1 MKYRFISAQRSAHR
15 VEMMAKVLGVTRSGY
30 YAWENSGPSA
40 HEVQDTELVA
50 SIDAIQKKKKHRYG
64 SPRMTRELRRSGWQ
78 VGHNRVARLMRE
90 KGLGARPKKAFRVTT
105 KSNHGLAVAP
115 NLLGRH
121 FAVPA
126 ANKVWV
132 SDISY
137 IATAEGWLY
146 VCVILDLYARR
157 VVGWSMGSGL
167 GTGLVIEAFMMAVL
181 LRQPPRGLVFHSD
194 RGVQYCA
201 KAFRRRARAW
211 GMQQSMSRKGDCWDN
226 ACAES
231 FFKSLK
237 TELIGRVIFATR
249 GEARAAIFEYI
260 EVFYNRQRLHSY
272 LGYCTPAEYE
282 ANPGARVA

>member
-15 VEMMAKVLGVTRSGY
+15 VETMARVLGVTRSGY
-30 YAWENSGPSA
+30 YAWESSEPSA
-40 HEVQDTELVA
+40 HEVQDKELVA

-64 SPRMTRELRRSGWQ
+64 SPRMTRELRRGGWQ

-90 KGLGARPKKAFRVTT
+90 KGLGARPRKAFRVTT

-115 NLLGRH
+115 NLLGRD

-167 GTGLVIEAFMMAVL
+167 GTGLVLEAFMMAVL

-201 KAFRRRARAW
+201 KAFRRKARAW

-237 TELIGRVIFATR
+237 TELIGRQIFATR

-272 LGYCTPAEYE
+272 LDYCTPAEYE
-282 ANPGARVA
+282 ANSGARVA